1 MVELLQSQAHILGPT
16 GGRFDGGSRVIV
28 LERPSLEESPMD
40 ESLVVRR
47 ETQIPAPPATVF
59 AFLTDPQK
67 ILSWMG
73 ADADTD
79 AHPGG
84 LYLVK
89 DVAGRPGRTA
99 RGNSGRSCRSIASPI
114 ASAGRETRRCRR
126 DRAWSRST
134 SSIGTAARWCA

>member
-28 LERPSLEESPMD
+28 LERPSLEENPMD

-47 ETQIPAPPATVF
+47 EAQIAAPPATVF

-73 ADADTD
+73 AEADTD

-99 RGNSGRSCRSIASPI
+99 RGEF
-114 ASAGRETRRCRR
+114 REVVPVHRLAYSFGW
-126 DRAWSRST
+126 DDDENVPPG
-134 SSIGTAARWCA
+134 SSLVE

>member
-1 MVELLQSQAHILGPT
+1 
-16 GGRFDGGSRVIV
+16 
-28 LERPSLEESPMD
+28 MD
-40 ESLVVRR
+40 KSLVVRR
-47 ETQIPAPPATVF
+47 ETQIAAPPATVF

-73 ADADTD
+73 AEVDTD

-99 RGNSGRSCRSIASPI
+99 RGQF
-114 ASAGRETRRCRR
+114 REVVPVHRLAYSFGWEG
-126 DRAWSRST
+126 DEAVPPGSSWSRST
-134 SSIGTAARWCA
+134 SSTATAARSCA